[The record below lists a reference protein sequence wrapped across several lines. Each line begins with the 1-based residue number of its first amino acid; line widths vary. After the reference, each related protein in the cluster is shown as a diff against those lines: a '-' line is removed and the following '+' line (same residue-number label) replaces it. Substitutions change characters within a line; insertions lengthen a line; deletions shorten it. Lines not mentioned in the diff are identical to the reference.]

1 VISDRVFHYISLF
14 SAPVKRGGGMG
25 APGRARRLL
34 LVNLLLSAGGGGLAW
49 VLPSRPGAALLP
61 LPPRLP
67 WSSGGGRC
75 VHGRLEPRY
84 QRTERSIRMN
94 AEETKGLLRSIEDF
108 FGLPTPE
115 ERRKAQARPSRK
127 EPDPQSEASCSR
139 PRDQAGRDD
148 AASRG
153 AASITTGCGQN
164 CTADQVTSH
173 CSRCALRICTRR
185 LSWIEQPSGCCCCCN
200 SGALQRT

>member
-1 VISDRVFHYISLF
+1 
-14 SAPVKRGGGMG
+14 MG

-34 LVNLLLSAGGGGLAW
+34 LANLLLSAGGGGLAW

-61 LPPRLP
+61 SPPRLP
-67 WSSGGGRC
+67 WPGGGRC

-84 QRTERSIRMN
+84 QRTERRIRMN
-94 AEETKGLLRSIEDF
+94 AEETKGILRSIEDF

-127 EPDPQSEASCSR
+127 EPDPQCEKSYSR

-153 AASITTGCGQN
+153 ASSITTGFGQT
-164 CTADQVTSH
+164 CTAAQVTSH
-173 CSRCALRICTRR
+173 RSRCALRICTKR
-185 LSWIEQPSGCCCCCN
+185 LSWIPVKQPCGCCCCT

>member
-1 VISDRVFHYISLF
+1 
-14 SAPVKRGGGMG
+14 MG

-115 ERRKAQARPSRK
+115 ERRKAQVEMMRRREGRRRSPPVVDKTAPLTRVYGRYIPPEECASG
-127 EPDPQSEASCSR
+127 QSTPGSIQEMER
-139 PRDQAGRDD
+139 IRFD
-148 AASRG
+148 ALREGDHVRQNEILQKSISRG
-153 AASITTGCGQN
+153 G
-164 CTADQVTSH
+164 
-173 CSRCALRICTRR
+173 
-185 LSWIEQPSGCCCCCN
+185 
-200 SGALQRT
+200 